1 MDFRRKVKAR
11 MEKKTEIKVGEEVG
25 KLVEKEEKARD
36 KNRMKTGIAEEE
48 MMVNEEVGNMADK
61 TDQDE
66 GEGEVVAGQ
75 RRKLNQDQQARE
87 KGDEVKEYPCPNC
100 YNMFPGV
107 EVLTNHFKN
116 CYAVNSGFNASNE
129 VADELKGGVSKKVDQ
144 DRKAGDLRDKF
155 PCHQCGKIFYS
166 MVGLGIHNSK
176 YCKEDIDKEEVEMME
191 DESSD
196 PTWEISTKKDRPKVK
211 MFKCPDSDCKT
222 KMKSKSALKQHIDIV
237 HGNKAI
243 KCPESDCNAKLKS
256 KSTLKQHIDFVH
268 GDRRFPCK
276 VLSCKRR

>member
-1 MDFRRKVKAR
+1 
-11 MEKKTEIKVGEEVG
+11 MEKKTDFKVGEEVG
-25 KLVEKEEKARD
+25 KLVGKGGKVED
-36 KNRMKTGIAEEE
+36 KNRMKTGIARVEEE
-48 MMVNEEVGNMADK
+48 MVVNKEVGNMADK

-66 GEGEVVAGQ
+66 GEGEVVVGQ
-75 RRKLNQDQQARE
+75 RRKLNQNQLARK

-116 CYAVNSGFNASNE
+116 CYAVNSGFNGSNE
-129 VADELKGGVSKKVDQ
+129 VAELKGGVSKKVDH

-166 MVGLGIHNSK
+166 MVGLRIHNSK
-176 YCKEDIDKEEVEMME
+176 YCKEEIDKEEMEMME

-196 PTWEISTKKDRPKVK
+196 PTWEIPTKKERPKVK
-211 MFKCPDSDCKT
+211 IFKCPESDCKI
-222 KMKSKSALKQHIDIV
+222 KLFSKSAMKQHIDIV

-256 KSTLKQHIDFVH
+256 KSTLKQHVDFVH
-268 GDRRFPCK
+268 GERHFPCK